1 MESNDDSEEETKSR
15 NVKIMSVLGI
25 MFSMGTLFILI
36 AMFVTYEM
44 FFVNSLYPRYLES
57 TTYDSDTGDC
67 EEKYVPAY
75 PLMRFNLTSKKD
87 LYGVFEKIGDYGTVF
102 DDILGCECSTNNAEI
117 YKALSSGM
125 DANETYRKERACNYL
140 CNYKNSKHED
150 LNGMSV
156 EAFTPTNIRNKFV
169 GLREEDNNNAFE
181 DYFFDEVCMERFEE
195 WSDYIGRR
203 CDKCAKE
210 FFRYKDGLETVKS
223 RDDDKE
229 CIKKNRTLVSSE
241 RLRPRQ
247 YRRCNTCSRDVKS
260 NKDPCYAHALCNYV
274 TNGTASIAITRGNN
288 VYCVKAGCTKENDEG
303 ISNLLGGGR
312 EYEFSRYNYAIYF
325 VTFCFGLLYSILT
338 SVFFIVRIVN
348 GPKLCGH
355 DEFDK
360 MKIAADMKDK
370 SYRDIDDDALQAYRK
385 EKQDRYKE
393 SRRRKR
399 QRNDDDKND
408 KDDVGYSSFVSC
420 CAAFFIYGHL
430 LQGIVYVVLVSVCTL
445 GVIAPLTKPM
455 QRVVN
460 NVVNETYYGDLNP
473 LFTSEVGF
481 WYDLNGWT
489 ITLMVFS
496 YATFIID
503 MSSGI
508 YLFFCFKDNKV
519 NITQAL
525 FKRFMNGRSKSW
537 YRKVISRK
545 VKNLDK
551 VDTIMTYLYDPDSIP
566 DVEEASPQARQ
577 AKLSMSN
584 IVEKVIDNTK
594 EAQKAQQEA
603 QKTQQEAQKVQ
614 QEEEENEDEEGK
626 KDDGPT
632 LRSRS
637 TLRF

>member
-223 RDDDKE
+223 RYDDKE

-370 SYRDIDDDALQAYRK
+370 
-385 EKQDRYKE
+385 
-393 SRRRKR
+393 
-399 QRNDDDKND
+399 
-408 KDDVGYSSFVSC
+408 
-420 CAAFFIYGHL
+420 
-430 LQGIVYVVLVSVCTL
+430 
-445 GVIAPLTKPM
+445 
-455 QRVVN
+455 
-460 NVVNETYYGDLNP
+460 
-473 LFTSEVGF
+473 
-481 WYDLNGWT
+481 
-489 ITLMVFS
+489 
-496 YATFIID
+496 
-503 MSSGI
+503 
-508 YLFFCFKDNKV
+508 
-519 NITQAL
+519 
-525 FKRFMNGRSKSW
+525 
-537 YRKVISRK
+537 
-545 VKNLDK
+545 
-551 VDTIMTYLYDPDSIP
+551 
-566 DVEEASPQARQ
+566 
-577 AKLSMSN
+577 
-584 IVEKVIDNTK
+584 
-594 EAQKAQQEA
+594 
-603 QKTQQEAQKVQ
+603 
-614 QEEEENEDEEGK
+614 
-626 KDDGPT
+626 
-632 LRSRS
+632 
-637 TLRF
+637 